1 MLLQLQYNDINQGR
15 CGECGD
21 EWSLPRPRDNDE
33 GGLYG
38 NNIIAGTY
46 KAGDVNYSTK
56 NVNKTN
62 FVNIFYYFS

>member
-1 MLLQLQYNDINQGR
+1 VLLQLQYNDINQGR

-46 KAGDVNYSTK
+46 KAGDVLQH
-56 NVNKTN
+56 
-62 FVNIFYYFS
+62 